1 MKVKNIW
8 NIVLQSWDRN
18 GQENHYSIDSF
29 THQDEAMVTFN
40 KRMEEDKDKQGFEKT
55 PDANEYY
62 YDYED
67 GGFARVIVLE
77 SKLY

>member
-18 GQENHYSIDSF
+18 GQESHYTIDSF
-29 THQDEAMVTFN
+29 TKQDEATVTFN
-40 KRMEEDKDKQGFEKT
+40 RWMEEDKDKQGFEKT
-55 PDANEYY
+55 PGVNEYY
-62 YDYED
+62 YNYED
-67 GGFARVIVLE
+67 GGFSRVMMLE